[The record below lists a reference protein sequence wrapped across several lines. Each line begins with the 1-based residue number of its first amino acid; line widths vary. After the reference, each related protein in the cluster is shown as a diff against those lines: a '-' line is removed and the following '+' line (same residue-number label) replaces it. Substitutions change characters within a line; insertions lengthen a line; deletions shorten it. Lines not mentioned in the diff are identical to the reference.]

1 MITFSELCKKLSE
14 LDEVTLME
22 LLQLHSDD
30 LVERCKD
37 IIEDKYDFL
46 VDDYLEEED

>member
-1 MITFSELCKKLSE
+1 MFERP
-14 LDEVTLME
+14 
-22 LLQLHSDD
+22 LQLHSDD